1 MGDLQVNERV
11 KEAPVHALRAMFA
24 GIGRLLSVTDKIRN
38 KPDSAE
44 APADA
49 ETAAPETAAPE
60 TTAPDTVVAE
70 TVAPEPVA
78 PETVVAETVAAET
91 VATETVAAEE
101 VVAEEVVAETVVVEM
116 VAPEAQ
122 PEASVSAGGHVKVL
136 PTDATPAPEAAPV
149 TETAPVAEAPAM
161 EAPVAEAPT
170 AAAPAAAAP
179 VPAAAPAAELP
190 VPNYD
195 DLSIAS
201 LRARLRNLSAE
212 QLSQLIEYEKGHA
225 GRADVITMFERRIAK
240 LAEG

>member
-78 PETVVAETVAAET
+78 PETVAAE
-91 VATETVAAEE
+91 EVAAEE

-116 VAPEAQ
+116 VAPETQ

-149 TETAPVAEAPAM
+149 TETAPVAE
-161 EAPVAEAPT
+161 
-170 AAAPAAAAP
+170 APAAAAP